1 MCLQLSDPP
10 VSCLMHALLSAL
22 RAAHCLQA
30 AKGLPA
36 EDGSSSGSSTCPDG
50 SSSEERSHCL
60 SPDSAPAVAL
70 MNPPRIHGHSLHP
83 ATIQD
88 VKLWSRTVPHC
99 PSCSAPLAG
108 WDLDRSCANA
118 RKAPSRQLVAQETH
132 QEPWNSEAQSPCSS
146 SVIDGIPP
154 AALGS
159 LHCCESALQR

>member
-1 MCLQLSDPP
+1 MLAKAYIEHEVPPHVEEESWMRSGMCY
-10 VSCLMHALLSAL
+10 VSAAFRPSCVLPDAAALSAL

-36 EDGSSSGSSTCPDG
+36 EDGSSSGSSTRPDG

-88 VKLWSRTVPHC
+88 AKLWSRTVPHC
-99 PSCSAPLAG
+99 PSCSAPPAG

-118 RKAPSRQLVAQETH
+118 RNAPSRQLLAQGNPSRTLEF
-132 QEPWNSEAQSPCSS
+132 
-146 SVIDGIPP
+146 
-154 AALGS
+154 
-159 LHCCESALQR
+159 